1 MYSALTS
8 KKLKLEVKE
17 EIDWKVEVK
26 DEVQLGSQIKLEYS
40 EGPRDGLVFKEEGNL
55 DEEAEQEDNVGPH
68 IGQVP
73 GDLDYIKSGFR
84 KVKFGRFKELMET
97 GVLRRKK
104 DLVNMWNARDPSR
117 VVKIPGKGRGCPIS
131 FCRKEIMG
139 KNEHQKSGVERCGE
153 YW

>member
-1 MYSALTS
+1 M
-8 KKLKLEVKE
+8 
-17 EIDWKVEVK
+17 
-26 DEVQLGSQIKLEYS
+26 GSQIKLEYS

-97 GVLRRKK
+97 GVLRKK
-104 DLVNMWNARDPSR
+104 DLVNMWNAR
-117 VVKIPGKGRGCPIS
+117 VL
-131 FCRKEIMG
+131 
-139 KNEHQKSGVERCGE
+139 
-153 YW
+153 

>member
-1 MYSALTS
+1 MYSALMS

-68 IGQVP
+68 MGQVP
-73 GDLDYIKSGFR
+73 GDLDYIKSEWIPKSEIW
-84 KVKFGRFKELMET
+84 KVQGAHGDWCAEEEER
-97 GVLRRKK
+97 
-104 DLVNMWNARDPSR
+104 
-117 VVKIPGKGRGCPIS
+117 
-131 FCRKEIMG
+131 
-139 KNEHQKSGVERCGE
+139 SGQHVER
-153 YW
+153 